1 MSKAYHGYHLSKLK
15 AESQYTK
22 FVFTGFIFKQ
32 ICLNLLSIITKIL
45 SLLLHRFAI
54 EDYFHKIY
62 LGITT
67 VTPIFNLPKSKTI
80 ITFIRNLFNSWITSH
95 FNILCPILP
104 NGFLQINQSHIFLAT
119 SICPHKSPFHF
130 SLRSSSHAT
139 FLLTDLWS
147 LWYNV
152 QYKCTV

>member
-1 MSKAYHGYHLSKLK
+1 MSKPYHGYNLSKLK

-32 ICLNLLSIITKIL
+32 VCLNLLSIITKIL

-80 ITFIRNLFNSWITSH
+80 ITFIRNLFTYWKLKLSVLPVWGSAQHLLQVILYIYWSWKRAWIYIYQSYSYYWQRLFTKP
-95 FNILCPILP
+95 L
-104 NGFLQINQSHIFLAT
+104 FLKH
-119 SICPHKSPFHF
+119 
-130 SLRSSSHAT
+130 
-139 FLLTDLWS
+139 
-147 LWYNV
+147 
-152 QYKCTV
+152 